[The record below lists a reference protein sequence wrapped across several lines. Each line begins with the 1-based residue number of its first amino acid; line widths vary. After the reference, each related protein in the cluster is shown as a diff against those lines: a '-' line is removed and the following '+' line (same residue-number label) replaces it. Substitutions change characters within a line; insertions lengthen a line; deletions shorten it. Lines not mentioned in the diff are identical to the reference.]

1 MGTAHQRLISVLVA
15 AAAATACAGGTRLF
29 KAATAPAAMQEQVCN
44 LPVSDWRYASPGAV
58 LAIAYEAI
66 GFDGPKAIEMATAEL
81 RRLGLSEQGPDPDV
95 VPLDWKNSNLH
106 SVVYDALLADGIE
119 APTAMVLTNLA
130 HEKVTGQVLIPKL
143 FEGTETFLAYPMYL
157 IYEDAQGKRH
167 QIKDWTPNGC
177 VEKLYKSQ
185 CADRI
190 QKCAGRES
198 TWIKVRRSDVSPLT
212 VPSPGSYVYIRWWP
226 EPDWVPNLIE
236 PRNCDLFAELDP
248 IDCNAIEFV
257 CGDHST
263 GPLGGLDGR

>member
-106 SVVYDALLADGIE
+106 CAMKREAVVNLMIPIVPPVLHGYLRKTLVPFPAIGVLARK
-119 APTAMVLTNLA
+119 PSL
-130 HEKVTGQVLIPKL
+130 
-143 FEGTETFLAYPMYL
+143 
-157 IYEDAQGKRH
+157 
-167 QIKDWTPNGC
+167 
-177 VEKLYKSQ
+177 
-185 CADRI
+185 
-190 QKCAGRES
+190 ES
-198 TWIKVRRSDVSPLT
+198 LVSL
-212 VPSPGSYVYIRWWP
+212 
-226 EPDWVPNLIE
+226 WV
-236 PRNCDLFAELDP
+236 
-248 IDCNAIEFV
+248 
-257 CGDHST
+257 
-263 GPLGGLDGR
+263 